1 MSETRSQVLRFCLI
15 GMLNGAITYISLFV
29 FNRILGLSL
38 HMSNFIGYLL
48 VLAHSFIWSKLWI
61 FKSHGSNI
69 MREFA
74 IFTITFLVA
83 YTMQFVTFYSL
94 TKAIGVNEY
103 WANLVSLIVFG
114 ASNFLINRNYTFR
127 HNS

>member
-1 MSETRSQVLRFCLI
+1 MSETRSQLLRFCLI

-61 FKSHGSNI
+61 FKSRGSNI